1 MVKYVVPISELEA
14 VPDFA
19 ALLLRLSPGEE
30 IVIEDDS
37 RPVAVVHSAQPM
49 RRTIS
54 EAIALAEAHAKE
66 SGLEPTMD
74 PDFAE
79 DIAEIIKN
87 RKPRN
92 LPAWE

>member
-1 MVKYVVPISELEA
+1 MVKHIIPISKLEA

-19 ALLLRLSPGEE
+19 AVLLCLSPGEE

-66 SGLEPTMD
+66 SGLEPHD
-74 PDFAE
+74 G
-79 DIAEIIKN
+79 
-87 RKPRN
+87 PRFC
-92 LPAWE
+92 